1 MRGLFLLAFMLG
13 YALPSFAGIIDG
25 RVRNSFIGGIA
36 VVPRVGVFI
45 PSDTRVD
52 PAIAAGG
59 EARIQ
64 LYSIDEGLSVAAGLM
79 YMAPSRPGSAQVVV
93 VPMDLNV
100 VYEVFVEGMSTELF
114 ISGGVGLY
122 SWSASS
128 HGRDD
133 AGASFGFQAGIGVEP
148 LIGPGNL
155 LGFIGYSLASAQ
167 HPSLGSIDLGG
178 FAIEIG
184 YRIIF

>member
-1 MRGLFLLAFMLG
+1 MRSLSLLVFLLCF
-13 YALPSFAGIIDG
+13 ALPSYAGIIDG
-25 RVRNSFIGGIA
+25 RVKNSFIGDIA
-36 VVPRVGVFI
+36 LVPRVGVFI
-45 PSDTRVD
+45 PSDTRID

-64 LYSIDEGLSVAAGLM
+64 LYSIDEGLSVSAGLM
-79 YMAPSRPGSAQVVV
+79 YMSPSRPGSAQVIVI
-93 VPMDLNV
+93 PMDLNV
-100 VYEVFVEGMSTELF
+100 IYEVFIEGLTTELF
-114 ISGGVGLY
+114 VSGGVGLY

-133 AGASFGFQAGIGVEP
+133 AGVSFGFQAGIGVEP
-148 LIGPGNL
+148 RIGPGNL
-155 LGFIGYSLASAQ
+155 LGFFGYSLASAQ
-167 HPSLGSIDLGG
+167 HTSLGSMDLGG

>member
-1 MRGLFLLAFMLG
+1 MRGLFLLVFLLCS
-13 YALPSFAGIIDG
+13 ALPSYAGIIDG

-45 PSDTRVD
+45 PSDTRID

-64 LYSIDEGLSVAAGLM
+64 LYSIDEGLSVSAGLM
-79 YMAPSRPGSAQVVV
+79 YMSPSRPGSAQIVVI
-93 VPMDLNV
+93 PMDLNV
-100 VYEVFVEGMSTELF
+100 VYEVFIEGLSTELF
-114 ISGGVGLY
+114 LSGGVGLY

-128 HGRDD
+128 HGRSDS
-133 AGASFGFQAGIGVEP
+133 GASFGLQAGIGIEP
-148 LIGPGNL
+148 RIGPGNL

-167 HPSLGSIDLGG
+167 DTSLGSIDLGG
-178 FAIEIG
+178 LALEIG